1 MKDKNKKL
9 YIGIGIIVIVAIIAI
24 VSIFIYSKK
33 QNEMNSL
40 GENLSQKEIEK
51 RQEQQIEQMQK
62 IKENTSSK
70 EKIMKVYEKGE
81 SLFGNTDE
89 CEHVWMID
97 DKEDNTDDNN
107 LHFKCDKCN
116 KKVKTDL
123 LTYDVWQDITFMG
136 EEKSTYLNQ
145 VEKETDANVTFENES
160 KE

>member
-9 YIGIGIIVIVAIIAI
+9 YIGIGIVLFVTIIAI
-24 VSIFIYSKK
+24 VSVFIYSKK
-33 QNEMNSL
+33 QNETNTF
-40 GENLSQKEIEK
+40 GETLSQKELEK
-51 RQEQQIEQMQK
+51 REKQQIEQMQK

-70 EKIMKVYEKGE
+70 EKVMKVYEKGE

-89 CEHVWMID
+89 CKHMWMMD

-107 LHFKCDKCN
+107 LHFKCNNCN
-116 KKVKTDL
+116 KKVKSDL

-145 VEKETDANVTFENES
+145 FEKETDANVTFENES